1 MPFVNGIVAYLASKL
16 RLIIQIFSMDHD
28 YAGANNSFHAFKAL
42 TRPCLGILDF
52 SFSETSLI
60 TRTRC
65 ILLIIPIY
73 NQFELLY
80 FHSIEGGVKALL
92 KLYVNSKLVKLML
105 LSFIVFAF
113 DLHLLRI
120 KTRVFKD
127 HLFWFYPWRMTR
139 WQQINNINLLCDR
152 NCIHLRLLPL
162 IFCYFHIL
170 LNGWQD
176 NHIFLATIFIIDVGD

>member
-1 MPFVNGIVAYLASKL
+1 
-16 RLIIQIFSMDHD
+16 MDHD

-80 FHSIEGGVKALL
+80 FHSIEGGTKALL
-92 KLYVNSKLVKLML
+92 KLYVNSKLVKLMS

-120 KTRVFKD
+120 KTRVFKG
-127 HLFWFYPWRMTR
+127 HLFILVEWLVDNKSIASTFCVIVR
-139 WQQINNINLLCDR
+139 
-152 NCIHLRLLPL
+152 CIHLQLLPL

-170 LNGWQD
+170 VNVWQG
-176 NHIFLATIFIIDVGD
+176 NHIFPARVFYYRCRRLTKS

>member
-1 MPFVNGIVAYLASKL
+1 
-16 RLIIQIFSMDHD
+16 MDHD

-80 FHSIEGGVKALL
+80 FHSIEGGAKALL
-92 KLYVNSKLVKLML
+92 KLYVNSKLVKLMS

-120 KTRVFKD
+120 KTRVFKG
-127 HLFWFYPWRMTR
+127 HLFILVEWLVDNKSIASTFCVIVR
-139 WQQINNINLLCDR
+139 
-152 NCIHLRLLPL
+152 CIHLQLLPL

-170 LNGWQD
+170 VNVWQG
-176 NHIFLATIFIIDVGD
+176 NHIFLARVFYYQCRRLTKS

>member
-80 FHSIEGGVKALL
+80 FHSIEGGAKALL
-92 KLYVNSKLVKLML
+92 KLYVNSKLVKLMS

-113 DLHLLRI
+113 DLHFAENKNKSI
-120 KTRVFKD
+120 QGPS
-127 HLFWFYPWRMTR
+127 FYTCRMTR
-139 WQQINNINLLCDR
+139 
-152 NCIHLRLLPL
+152 
-162 IFCYFHIL
+162 
-170 LNGWQD
+170 
-176 NHIFLATIFIIDVGD
+176 